1 MRAWGSMTSAGRSD
15 SYTSCSA
22 PSAGLSLWCPIECRS
37 LVRLTFIGSRGEHQL
52 KDETLLVLGEEDSPT
67 GDGSA
72 AYVFAV
78 TKRDGWH
85 WKRFHT

>member
-1 MRAWGSMTSAGRSD
+1 MTFAGRSD

-37 LVRLTFIGSRGEHQL
+37 LVRLVFIGSSGAHQL
-52 KDETLLVLGEEDSPT
+52 KDETLLVLGEEDSPAR
-67 GDGSA
+67 DGSA

-85 WKRFHT
+85 RKRFRT